1 METKIS
7 KVKSL
12 DKAGP
17 PYARFKGAGETAQA
31 YNMEM
36 EDGTKALFDGEADA
50 QPTVV
55 GALHAYHIVK
65 SKAGTEWI
73 KFDAVPAAQ
82 APEPKKVATAID
94 VPKVPDTTVPPSMRS
109 VPAPTPVTSAP
120 AGPKVEAVITEKPKA
135 PAIPDSVPRK
145 GVVESVS
152 LVETVTPR
160 DTPEKRLYK
169 YWVVMT
175 DNSRG
180 VMWVQAEHKEDP
192 HDPPT
197 MPGAT
202 VTYVYGKT
210 YNDGTKRMDA
220 VVEDGTVSREVSITR
235 MACVNSSVALITAL
249 PSLISGD
256 GIDKI
261 QQVLDIAKKL
271 EAHVTRSTN

>member
-31 YNMEM
+31 YNIEM

-82 APEPKKVATAID
+82 APEPKKVATVLD

-109 VPAPTPVTSAP
+109 VPAQHASPAAPVAKTEPVS
-120 AGPKVEAVITEKPKA
+120 EKPKA
-135 PAIPDSVPRK
+135 PAIPDSQPRK
-145 GVVESVS
+145 GVIKSIVTNPADDFKGTDGKALHKYVLTMEDGVAGNMWIEDGIVAPKQGDTINYTLDPLTSKGTPYKDGSKRIDLVPENSNVSKETAITRIACGNTAVAIMALIPSVAEMPN
-152 LVETVTPR
+152 LEMVMEMHEKIATQL
-160 DTPEKRLYK
+160 EKRVLG
-169 YWVVMT
+169 T
-175 DNSRG
+175 
-180 VMWVQAEHKEDP
+180 
-192 HDPPT
+192 
-197 MPGAT
+197 
-202 VTYVYGKT
+202 
-210 YNDGTKRMDA
+210 ND
-220 VVEDGTVSREVSITR
+220 
-235 MACVNSSVALITAL
+235 
-249 PSLISGD
+249 
-256 GIDKI
+256 
-261 QQVLDIAKKL
+261 
-271 EAHVTRSTN
+271 

>member
-7 KVKSL
+7 KVRSL

-36 EDGTKALFDGEADA
+36 EDGTKALFDGEADV

-82 APEPKKVATAID
+82 APEPKKVATVLD

-109 VPAPTPVTSAP
+109 VPAQPAAPVAKAEP
-120 AGPKVEAVITEKPKA
+120 VAEKPKA

-220 VVEDGTVSREVSITR
+220 VVEGSTMSKEGSIVRISCLNT
-235 MACVNSSVALITAL
+235 AAALMAL
-249 PSLISGD
+249 PRMD
-256 GIDKI
+256 GAQYENLPEAAIEIAMELEKY
-261 QQVLDIAKKL
+261 VLG
-271 EAHVTRSTN
+271 TNDN